1 MHFVLGREYDI
12 KSLVS
17 FCSLTSFSVLYGT
30 CTWFSFLKFLVF
42 FMEGSD
48 TEIQYMSVHIFLAK
62 FKAPSSKIM

>member
-30 CTWFSFLKFLVF
+30 CTCSFLKFLVF

-48 TEIQYMSVHIFLAK
+48 TEIQYMSMHIFLTK
-62 FKAPSSKIM
+62 FKAPPSKIM